1 MITNENMKN
10 DDRNVIKRTR
20 SLSAVVL
27 AVFLI
32 TASGTVEAQKI
43 GRPVNVVSF
52 CFRDQGFEKIIR
64 MVEEEASKGVDIIS
78 LPETWRGQHN
88 PEKTDGETISALAR
102 IAKKYKTYIL
112 SPIDRTDGKSRYNTA
127 VLIDRDGKVV
137 FGYDKVYPYWAEF
150 DLSAGAVHPG
160 SNGEMVYDTDF
171 GRIGV
176 SICFDSNF
184 PEVWQALRDKGA
196 EIVFWPSAY
205 SAGSQ
210 LQAYAIMHHYYIVT
224 STYTKDCQVYDITGE
239 RILDAKSADVTV
251 AKTTVDLDRV
261 IFHENFNLQKRD
273 KLLKEHK
280 DEIEQE
286 VFLER
291 EQWFVLRSKK
301 QGVSAREL
309 SKKYEME
316 ELVDYQD
323 RSRREIDKRRGYDFT
338 KKQLSASANE

>member
-1 MITNENMKN
+1 MKN
-10 DDRNVIKRTR
+10 NDLNGATQMWPLSLVI
-20 SLSAVVL
+20 LASACL
-27 AVFLI
+27 TI
-32 TASGTVEAQKI
+32 ASGTAVAQKI
-43 GRPVNVVSF
+43 GRPVEVVSL
-52 CFRDQGFEKIIR
+52 CFRDQGFEKIIK

-78 LPETWRGQHN
+78 LPETWRGQHT
-88 PEKTDGETISALAR
+88 PEKIDGETITALSR
-102 IAKKYKTYIL
+102 IAKQYKTYIL
-112 SPIDRTDGKSRYNTA
+112 SPIDRTDGKGRYNTA
-127 VLIDRDGKVV
+127 VLIDRQGKVV
-137 FGYDKVYPYWAEF
+137 FGYDKIYPYWAEF
-150 DLSAGAVHPG
+150 DLSEGAVNPG

-251 AKTTVDLDRV
+251 ARTTVDLDRV
-261 IFHENFNLQKRD
+261 IFHENFNMQKRD

-286 VFLER
+286 AFLER

-301 QGVSAREL
+301 PGISAREL
-309 SKKYEME
+309 TKKYEME

-323 RSRREIDKRRGYDFT
+323 RSRREIDKRRGRDLP
-338 KKQLSASANE
+338 KKQL